1 MTASDPLLVRAV
13 LGLYPRPWRDRY
25 QDEFARLL
33 LDQLACAPRRDRLR
47 LVANAVSGAADAHL
61 NFSAGGAMT
70 ERIRRSLGVMIC
82 TLVVFA
88 IAGTG
93 FQKMTEDPAFTTA
106 ASLHSAIGTS
116 FNVLRDIAFVVG
128 IIVVIAAVP
137 LVWAVVRQAIT
148 RGQPGLLVWLALPPV
163 ALATWIGVLK
173 LIMTLGPKHPGVHSR
188 ANATELTVVV
198 VLGLAAASV
207 CAWSTLR
214 ALRET
219 ELPGRLLRAEVV
231 PMIAT
236 VVCMAAI
243 TVTDLSWGLAVRAGD
258 GSLFHSSNGLLATA
272 LPPSWLGGLVVLAA
286 ATIVAGRATVVAAG
300 QLRTAPAGDRPPAND

>member
-1 MTASDPLLVRAV
+1 MSGSGPLLVRAI
-13 LGLYPRPWRDRY
+13 LCLYPRQWRDRY

-33 LDQLACAPRRDRLR
+33 VDLLACAPRRARIRLI
-47 LVANAVSGAADAHL
+47 VNVVSGAADAHL
-61 NFSAGGAMT
+61 NYPAGGAMT

-88 IAGTG
+88 IAGAG

-116 FNVLRDIAFVVG
+116 FNVLRDIAFVAG

-137 LVWAVVRQAIT
+137 LVWALLRQAIT
-148 RGQPGLLVWLALPPV
+148 RRQPVLVVWLVLPPV

-173 LIMTLGPKHPGVHSR
+173 LIMAAGPKHPGVHSG
-188 ANATELTVVV
+188 ANATELIAVV
-198 VLGLAAASV
+198 VLGLAAAWV

-219 ELPGRLLRAEVV
+219 ELPARLLQAEVV
-231 PMIAT
+231 PMIAI
-236 VVCMAAI
+236 VACMAAI

-300 QLRTAPAGDRPPAND
+300 QLGTASAGGRPPANN